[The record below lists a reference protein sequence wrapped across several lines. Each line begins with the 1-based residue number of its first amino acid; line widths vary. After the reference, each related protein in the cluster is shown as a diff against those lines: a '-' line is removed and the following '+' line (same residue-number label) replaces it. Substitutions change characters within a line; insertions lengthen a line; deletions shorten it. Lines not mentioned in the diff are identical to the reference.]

1 MCECARHDRYCVRA
15 SDSEILVREED
26 YESLSRSFRVLN
38 FPVYRGAV
46 SLFYMMIIGLK
57 YFSFSA
63 DSARYRADKGA
74 SPALNSALIF
84 SVGLGVG
91 YFFIVLLL
99 VAQSLGL
106 QQSALAFNLAW
117 RLVLI

>member
-1 MCECARHDRYCVRA
+1 MCACARHDRYCVRA

-26 YESLSRSFRVLN
+26 YESLSRSIRVLN
-38 FPVYRGAV
+38 FSVYRGTV
-46 SLFYMMIIGLK
+46 SSFYMMIIGLK
-57 YFSFSA
+57 DFSFSTY
-63 DSARYRADKGA
+63 SARYRADKGA